1 MALNTQLL
9 LSVVLLCCL
18 ATASGED
25 FYYST
30 KFVSALITMT
40 SNGSSCVLFPAIPGE
55 PTTWCRC
62 VRTTKAFIHPKN
74 FSKVEI
80 RDAGMGCPQKQIII
94 TLKNKTVVCVAP
106 EVKWINKVIER
117 FHHCSHQVP
126 MKTFSRATNM

>member
-18 ATASGED
+18 ATAS
-25 FYYST
+25 
-30 KFVSALITMT
+30 
-40 SNGSSCVLFPAIPGE
+40 AIPGE

-117 FHHCSHQVP
+117 FVTSDVSSSTTAPTRSQ
-126 MKTFSRATNM
+126 